1 MCSTVTGF
9 APATGGGTSVCTF
22 ALENL
27 PRIFEMG
34 PNTID
39 IQLKCRTVANHSKGD
54 FQHEGTRTQEARR
67 CVRRN
72 DSQSCGCAWRI
83 IIESADGR
91 LLRKRSELISRT
103 KSTRHLSADPRT
115 RSVGYGYR

>member
-1 MCSTVTGF
+1 MKRVVYI
-9 APATGGGTSVCTF
+9 PAWRW
-22 ALENL
+22 
-27 PRIFEMG
+27 RIYHAFSRWAR
-34 PNTID
+34 TRS

-91 LLRKRSELISRT
+91 VLRKRSELIPRA

-115 RSVGYGYR
+115 RSVGYGYRGR